1 MGGRTEEEVMQERT
15 PQTSFLPI
23 EPEIFGREKEKEEI
37 IRFLLTSD
45 DDAGG
50 GGVVSSIA
58 ITGMG
63 GLGKT
68 TLAQLVYNDRKVVEY
83 FKPRMWICTTPD
95 YDVMKL
101 SREIL
106 GSIGMDIKF
115 PWSLGNLD
123 MYQRV
128 IMDKLE
134 GKRFLLVLDNLW
146 DKDQRK
152 WQSLLAPLM
161 YAKKGSKILITTRDS
176 GFANVLQYGKTI
188 ELEGLPFDHCWKLFE
203 RHAFFDGTSAEHPR
217 LEAIGKRIVDKF
229 KGVPLAAA
237 VVGDVLRSTLEE
249 NEWRRILENEIWEI
263 DEGED
268 GILPVLKLSYDRL
281 PPQLKQCLAYC
292 SLFPKNYRFDSC
304 DLVRQW
310 MAQGFVQSDR
320 VRRIED
326 VGNRCFN
333 DLFNRSFFQL
343 ADGKYVV
350 HDLIRDLT
358 MLVSHCD
365 HLSTDTDSLHRIL
378 RDNHNIRHLSLLM
391 TSTCL
396 DLEDLERL
404 LACKSLRTLAF
415 CFLSDSRCWVPRSLF
430 LSLDTL
436 RLLDLSYGGIEQLP
450 DSIGNLRHLRYLDL
464 GSNPIRI
471 LPESLCCLYKLQTL
485 KLKGCCIHT
494 KLPRGISQL
503 INLRHLEVEPGPLS
517 GVVGI
522 GNLTCLQELE
532 LFPIS
537 KPRHGPKIDDL
548 KGMNEL
554 RGSLCIQNLH
564 WIRRKEEAMG
574 AVLDR
579 KQHLLKL
586 KMEWNEYAY
595 GGERNSELDQ
605 EILEAL
611 VPPAGLK
618 EFAVEGYDGE
628 SAPSWLE
635 QQSISNLESI
645 SLTTCRNWSS
655 LPISLCTSS
664 LKRITVSC
672 CPQLR
677 YLPSLPITLKE
688 LVLQY
693 LKLEELPEF
702 YKPAQPL
709 SGHGSN
715 IFPSLSTL
723 VIEGCSALKSL
734 RGGLLRLH
742 LSNLTVLRIQGCR
755 QLVEWPVGAGFL
767 ATLLSLQE
775 DLCILG
781 CPKLEAIPA
790 GMALSP
796 SLKRLIVKDSPE
808 VVNEALLAQL
818 HNLASESSVSVEKDY
833 IYTHLASC
841 YEQVFKLI
849 VADWLEIG
857 DIRPFYLHSVG
868 APEDDLSLHLTCAKQ
883 RVWSWRSND
892 WVHAWRVQIWPRR
905 VKEEKKEGK
914 KAESAS
920 NITIRLEEWWERR
933 SPPQRYLPGSLGIFN
948 VANNKQHECNSS
960 VSACF
965 GEQHLPWASSIRWLV
980 MYGTFHGTI
989 LPFNMTSLEGLW
1001 ISCFR
1006 GTVPLLPEALLSH
1019 LTGILEL
1026 QIFDCPELT
1035 LSSLKGMISSLPS
1048 LQYLTIKRCPKL
1060 SSSSPSCTD
1069 SVAISSSNAAKL
1081 QTFFVDD
1088 AKLLGDSQFV
1098 CDYLRSLRGLH
1109 IWYDRNLTSFTMTME
1124 EGLRSLGPS
1133 LQHLSFYNCG
1143 MLEHLPSDM
1152 RSLLP
1157 SLKALSIGGC
1167 GELWCLPSLLP
1178 AFLCILVL
1186 HECNRQLETWCNAP
1200 HPGRLVQKWQK
1211 QQTYWPKIAH
1221 IPVIVNNGFLVQGSY
1236 REYLELRAKW
1246 RDF

>member
-1 MGGRTEEEVMQERT
+1 MELWMLLLSLALVFLLKKLASPPGVGPAATLPEAAEQEDAAAAEEEEEEEEEQDEKAALEWLRRTLPLIRAAFWDGERVQSKDRRLVLWLQDLKRLLCDAEDVNDDFEYEELRQQIEGGGGPASSLSKKVNGIKRRFLDIEKYKNGLGVGDMGGRTEEEVMQERT
-15 PQTSFLPI
+15 QQTSFLPI

-37 IRFLLTSD
+37 IKFLLASD
-45 DDAGG
+45 DDD
-50 GGVVSSIA
+50 GVVSSMA

-68 TLAQLVYNDRKVVEY
+68 TLAQLVYNDRRVIEH

-106 GSIGMDIKF
+106 SSIEMDIKF

-123 MYQRV
+123 MCYKGDIKFPWSLGNLDMCHKG

-134 GKRFLLVLDNLW
+134 GMRFLLVLDNLW
-146 DKDQRK
+146 DRDQRK

-161 YAKKGSKILITTRDS
+161 YAKKGSKIVITTRDT
-176 GFANVLQYGKTI
+176 GFANILQYGKTI
-188 ELEGLPFDHCWKLFE
+188 ELEGLPFDHYWKLFE
-203 RHAFFDGTSAEHPR
+203 RHAFLDGTSGEHPR
-217 LEAIGKRIVDKF
+217 LEAVGKRIVD
-229 KGVPLAAA
+229 
-237 VVGDVLRSTLEE
+237 
-249 NEWRRILENEIWEI
+249 N
-263 DEGED
+263 
-268 GILPVLKLSYDRL
+268 
-281 PPQLKQCLAYC
+281 
-292 SLFPKNYRFDSC
+292 
-304 DLVRQW
+304 
-310 MAQGFVQSDR
+310 
-320 VRRIED
+320 
-326 VGNRCFN
+326 
-333 DLFNRSFFQL
+333 
-343 ADGKYVV
+343 
-350 HDLIRDLT
+350 
-358 MLVSHCD
+358 
-365 HLSTDTDSLHRIL
+365 
-378 RDNHNIRHLSLLM
+378 
-391 TSTCL
+391 
-396 DLEDLERL
+396 
-404 LACKSLRTLAF
+404 
-415 CFLSDSRCWVPRSLF
+415 LF

-494 KLPRGISQL
+494 KLPQGISQL
-503 INLRHLEVEPGPLS
+503 INLRHLEVEPGSLS

-522 GNLTCLQELE
+522 GSLTCLQELE
-532 LFPIS
+532 SFPIS
-537 KPRHGPKIDDL
+537 KRRHGPQIDEL
-548 KGMNEL
+548 KDMNEL
-554 RGSLCIQNLH
+554 RGSLCIHNLH
-564 WIRRKEEAMG
+564 WIRSKEEAMG
-574 AVLDR
+574 AMLDR
-579 KQHLLKL
+579 KQYLLKL
-586 KMEWNEYAY
+586 KMKWDEYTYAK
-595 GGERNSELDQ
+595 ERNCKLDE

-611 VPPAGLK
+611 VPPARLK
-618 EFAVEGYDGE
+618 EFSIDGYHGE

-635 QQSISNLESI
+635 QQSLSNLESI

-655 LPISLCTSS
+655 LPNSLCTSS
-664 LKRITVSC
+664 LRRITVSR

-688 LVLQY
+688 LVLRY
-693 LKLEELPEF
+693 LKLEELPDF
-702 YKPAQPL
+702 YKPAHPV

-742 LSNLTVLRIQGCR
+742 LSNLTVLRIQCCR

-796 SLKRLIVKDSPE
+796 WLKRLVVMDSPE

-818 HNLASESSVSVEKDY
+818 HNLASESSVSVGKDY

-857 DIRPFYLHSVG
+857 DIRPFYLRSVG
-868 APEDDLSLHLTCAKQ
+868 APEDELSLHLKCAKQ

-905 VKEEKKEGK
+905 RVKEEKKEDM
-914 KAESAS
+914 KADSAS
-920 NITIRLEEWWERR
+920 NSTIRLEEWWKRR
-933 SPPQRYLPGSLGIFN
+933 SPPRRFLPGSLGIGN
-948 VANNKQHECNSS
+948 VANNKHQECNSS

-980 MYGTFHGTI
+980 MYDTFHGTI

-1001 ISCFR
+1001 ISRFK
-1006 GTVPLLPEALLSH
+1006 GTVSLLPEALLSH

-1035 LSSLKGMISSLPS
+1035 LSSLKEMISSLPS
-1048 LQYLTIKRCPKL
+1048 LQHLTIERCPKL
-1060 SSSSPSCTD
+1060 SSSSLSCAH
-1069 SVAISSSNAAKL
+1069 SVTTSSSNAAKL
-1081 QTFFVDD
+1081 QTLFVDD
-1088 AKLLGDSQFV
+1088 AKLLGDAQFV
-1098 CDYLRSLRGLH
+1098 RDCLSSLRGLH
-1109 IWYDRNLTSFTMTME
+1109 IWYDWNLTSFSTTME
-1124 EGLRSLGPS
+1124 EGLHSLGQS
-1133 LQHLSFYNCG
+1133 LQHLSFYGCG
-1143 MLEHLPSDM
+1143 MLEYLPSDM
-1152 RSLLP
+1152 RRLLP
-1157 SLKALSIGGC
+1157 SLKALSIRRC
-1167 GELWCLPSLLP
+1167 DELWCLPTLLP

-1186 HECNRQLETWCNAP
+1186 HECNEQLETRCNAP
-1200 HPGRLVQKWQK
+1200 HPGRLVQQWQK
-1211 QQTYWPKIAH
+1211 QQTDWPKIAH
-1221 IPVIVNNGFLVQGSY
+1221 IPVIANNGSLVRGSY
-1236 REYLELRAKW
+1236 REFLELRAKW